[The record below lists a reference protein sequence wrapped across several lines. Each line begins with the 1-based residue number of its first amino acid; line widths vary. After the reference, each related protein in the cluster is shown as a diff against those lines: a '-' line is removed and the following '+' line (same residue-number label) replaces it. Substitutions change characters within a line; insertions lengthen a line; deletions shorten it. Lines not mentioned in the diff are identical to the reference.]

1 MSNFKKRILYQVP
14 DFKKDS
20 ERPILTQNSKV
31 DPLRVKISNESQ
43 LIRDFQ
49 GKISRNTCL
58 TRFFWNFFEKL
69 QREYPVKINLHQKHK
84 IMRLNT

>member
-1 MSNFKKRILYQVP
+1 MSDFKRGILYQVPDSRFQESCSVSNFKKGILYQVP

-20 ERPILTQNSKV
+20 ERPILTQNSKF

-49 GKISRNTCL
+49 GKLAGIHV
-58 TRFFWNFFEKL
+58 KL
-69 QREYPVKINLHQKHK
+69 RILY
-84 IMRLNT
+84 